1 MGCPRFMT
9 SGSNSLSDSVRR
21 GMIFYTLPNDKFE
34 GIAVDMADNRL
45 YLVNDRKNSFFV
57 VQLPG

>member
-1 MGCPRFMT
+1 MT